1 MRYGKWIAVL
11 LLILAGVGIYH
22 NSLHSPL
29 FWDDEE
35 TITKNVFVQSVR
47 HIPDIFRNSYHA
59 GSGITVA
66 FYRPLTSLT
75 FLWDYHFWKIKPFG
89 YHLSNVLLHTGNAVL
104 IFLFFGMVFRKK
116 RIAFLSALLFLVHPL
131 NSEAVNYVSNRTDLL
146 MLFFF
151 LLSFWSY
158 VAYRREGKIPLLAL
172 SFAGY
177 ICSVLSKEMGLVLPL
192 FLLAY
197 EGVVHKPLE
206 IAALAVQT
214 GGHTGRGKMKK
225 MRRLEAKKKT
235 SLWLI
240 FLIFAAVIIGYT
252 VLRSTVLNFTNANL
266 ITGGPGKIPFHKDP
280 VVRFLTVS
288 KGFVTYLKLFF
299 LPINLHMEYDR
310 PVIHSRWDPS
320 GWLAV
325 AVFCAAAALLFWWG
339 RKSKDPKILFGA
351 SWFFIGL
358 LPVSGILVPLNN
370 VVSEHYVY
378 LSSAGFF
385 LCAAVA
391 AVELYDRSR
400 LRWVRTVMV
409 SAGIFLVAVL
419 GAMTFRQ
426 NRVWSDP
433 QEFFLH
439 ITRITTGSFCANNN
453 AGMEYWKRGDMV
465 KAEEY
470 FRRSMEINP
479 NYAVAV
485 NNVGYIEDTHGN
497 LEKAEQLYARAI
509 WLDSTYLLAKRN
521 LANIYIRM
529 KKYTQAR
536 EQIQDILRR
545 YPYDQQ
551 SRDLLK
557 YIPPEFQVKPPSGP

>member
-1 MRYGKWIAVL
+1 MRYGKRIAVV
-11 LLILAGVGIYH
+11 LLILIGLGIYH
-22 NSLHSPL
+22 NSLRNPL

-35 TITKNVFVQSVR
+35 TITKNVFVQSAR
-47 HIPDIFRNSYHA
+47 YIPEIFRNSYHA

-75 FLWDYHFWKIKPFG
+75 FLLDYHLWKLKPFG
-89 YHLSNVLLHTGNAVL
+89 YHLSNILLHTGNAIL
-104 IFLFFGMVFRKK
+104 IFLLFGMIFRKK
-116 RIAFLSALLFLVHPL
+116 RVAFLSALLFLVHPL

-172 SFAGY
+172 CFAGY

-197 EGVVHKPLE
+197 ERIVHKPLE
-206 IAALAVQT
+206 VSALAVRT
-214 GGHTGRGKMKK
+214 GGTTGRGKMKK
-225 MRRLEAKKKT
+225 IRRLEAKKKR
-235 SLWLI
+235 SLWPI
-240 FLIFAAVIIGYT
+240 FLVFAVLVIGYA
-252 VLRSTVLNFTNANL
+252 VLRLTVLNFTNANL

-288 KGFVTYLKLFF
+288 KGFAIYLRLFF

-310 PVIHSRWDPS
+310 PVILSRWDLS

-325 AVFCAAAALLFWWG
+325 AIFCAAAALLFWWG
-339 RKSKDPKILFGA
+339 RKARDPKVLFGA
-351 SWFFIGL
+351 SWFCIGL
-358 LPVSGILVPLNN
+358 LPVSGIIVPMNN
-370 VVSEHYVY
+370 TVSEHYVY

-385 LCAAVA
+385 LCVSVA
-391 AVELYDRSR
+391 AVNLYEQLR
-400 LRWVRTVMV
+400 LRWARAVTI
-409 SAGIFLVAVL
+409 SAGILLVVLL

-426 NRVWSDP
+426 NRIWSDP
-433 QEFFLH
+433 REFFLH
-439 ITRITTGSFCANNN
+439 ITRVTTGSFRANNN
-453 AGMEYWKRGDMV
+453 AGMEYWKRGDMK

-497 LEKAEQLYARAI
+497 LEKAEQLYVRAV
-509 WLDSTYLLAKRN
+509 WLDPTYLLAKRN
-521 LANIYIRM
+521 LANLYIRM
-529 KKYTQAR
+529 KKYKQAT

-551 SRDLLK
+551 ARDLLK
-557 YIPPEFQVKPPSGP
+557 YIPSKPPSSG